1 MDGITWIALRRADRD
16 DKIAS
21 TLAASRS
28 FLVPAAIFRWPLFNA
43 AASQVERL
51 CKNEPKMSEESVASF
66 PAAVPASLVAS
77 RRRIAARAPAYFRE
91 TCPGTC
97 KHLTALSCTR
107 FVNFVSVQ

>member
-1 MDGITWIALRRADRD
+1 
-16 DKIAS
+16 
-21 TLAASRS
+21 
-28 FLVPAAIFRWPLFNA
+28 
-43 AASQVERL
+43 
-51 CKNEPKMSEESVASF
+51 
-66 PAAVPASLVAS
+66 VPASLVAS